1 VRVKKSCH
9 SRADYS
15 NYKSVASTNF
25 HSLMKIE
32 IAFCLLSLALLP
44 ACSTTSQTTT
54 ANQTLEQRL
63 MTKYASNATEPG
75 TPGEEPAPPAEGP
88 EDVPADAP
96 ATLDQ
101 NPALMPSPLL
111 RYWAS
116 SRTP

>member
-1 VRVKKSCH
+1 
-9 SRADYS
+9 
-15 NYKSVASTNF
+15 
-25 HSLMKIE
+25 MKIE

-44 ACSTTSQTTT
+44 ACSTTSQTT
-54 ANQTLEQRL
+54 ASNQSLEQRL
-63 MTKYASNATEPG
+63 MAKHSVAVSEPG
-75 TPGEEPAPPAEGP
+75 AVGGEEPAPPAEGP

-96 ATLDQ
+96 ATVDQ